1 MIFLTNDILQNRE
14 KLENVLKG
22 EIDYIDSLINLQIKQ
37 QDTISNYMNVFF
49 SSPEYINIET
59 VDELKKFSIEFKEN
73 LSTTTQNIELLS
85 SYKKD
90 LENLS
95 QIQDNSIDTN
105 HINEA
110 SANIHKKVLL
120 SISEVETSLQE
131 FSKEFCKYNATKET
145 TNDDYENESIK
156 FINQKNFV
164 ETSTLNKDTDT
175 KPLFDTSIPENTLL
189 ISEKSNLIYLPY
201 TNEELRKLKD
211 THPDAS
217 IDAIINKYYTRKAK
231 DYRNPPIA
239 RFKEAYKL
247 VRNKEKM
254 SIIDASNLGL
264 ELCFKS
270 NLHPAIISA
279 CRSINELDEYLGC
292 LEHNRTDKFCGFH
305 VKFDITPTLVK

>member
-1 MIFLTNDILQNRE
+1 
-14 KLENVLKG
+14 
-22 EIDYIDSLINLQIKQ
+22 
-37 QDTISNYMNVFF
+37 MNVFF

-59 VDELKKFSIEFKEN
+59 VDELKRFSSEFKES
-73 LSTTTQNIELLS
+73 LSATSEYIDVLT
-85 SYKKD
+85 SYQKD
-90 LENLS
+90 LEKVKKHK
-95 QIQDNSIDTN
+95 DGDIDIN
-105 HINEA
+105 AINET
-110 SANIHKKVLL
+110 SANIHREVLF
-120 SISEVETSLQE
+120 SISKTESSLQE
-131 FSKEFCKYNATKET
+131 FSNEFCKYNAKKES

-156 FINQKNFV
+156 FINQKNIV
-164 ETSTLNKDTDT
+164 EISAPVTRT

-201 TNEELRKLKD
+201 TNEELQKLKD
-211 THPDAS
+211 IHPEDS
-217 IDAIINKYYTRKAK
+217 TDAIINKYFTRKTK
-231 DYRNPPIA
+231 DFRNPPIA

-305 VKFDITPTLVK
+305 IQFDITPTITKK